1 MDPPERKNRKSDGFS
16 TGTMKLIQIRAV
28 PYARM
33 RVRRFSAREYL
44 LAPIITYIITTG
56 PVRSMISR

>member
-16 TGTMKLIQIRAV
+16 TGTMKLIRTRAV

-33 RVRRFSAREYL
+33 RVRRFLHANTSSHR
-44 LAPIITYIITTG
+44 
-56 PVRSMISR
+56 